1 MRIAIINLTGGGM
14 SGGYRKYLRNII
26 PKMAKNRA
34 VGALLCASP
43 PPLHVHD
50 WFELIPN
57 VEFINCQP
65 FRFVSHGR
73 DFELYKKLNSF
84 SPDVIFVPTERYFR
98 FNKIPV
104 VNMVQNMEPLIH
116 YKIGNPVSERLKNWL
131 RAKVAKEAVRK
142 ANRVI
147 AVSEFVKDFLV
158 KKWQTPV
165 EKIGIVYHG
174 LDSLEKNNA
183 NKPVSLPI
191 GWDGNY
197 LFTAGSIRPAR
208 GLEDALWAMKHL
220 VFQNV
225 EIVGMGIA
233 GEADARMIAYQ
244 KKLKNWVEKHN
255 LSSKVRWAGN
265 LNEKEM
271 VWCYQNCRIFL
282 MTSRVESFGHIA
294 VEAMAHGCVCISANN
309 PCLPEIFGDV
319 AIYYPPKNGKALS
332 EVIQTVL
339 SWDNKKRN
347 EMSVMAKKRA
357 AQFSW
362 NVCAEATVEELKKA
376 IALSNKRPNKNK

>member
-1 MRIAIINLTGGGM
+1 MKIAIINITRGQM

-26 PKMAKNRA
+26 PRMAKNPA
-34 VGALLCASP
+34 VDALLCASP
-43 PPLHVHD
+43 APLHVHD

-65 FRFVSHGR
+65 FRFVSRGR

-104 VNMVQNMEPLIH
+104 VNMIQNMEALICPNG
-116 YKIGNPVSERLKNWL
+116 GNPVSEVLRNLL
-131 RAKVAKEAVRK
+131 RAKNAQKAVKKTDRI
-142 ANRVI
+142 I
-147 AVSEFVKDFLV
+147 AISKFVKEFLV
-158 KKWQTPV
+158 NIWGIPS
-165 EKIGIVYHG
+165 EKIGTVYHG
-174 LDSLEKNNA
+174 IDLTKTNTSVRPACIPRNWE
-183 NKPVSLPI
+183 
-191 GWDGNY
+191 GRF

-220 VFQNV
+220 VSQNV

-244 KKLKNWVEKHN
+244 KKLKNWIEKHN

-282 MTSRVESFGHIA
+282 MTSRVESFGQIA
-294 VEAMAHGCVCISANN
+294 LEAMANGCICVSADN
-309 PCLPEIFGDV
+309 PCLPEIFEDAAV
-319 AIYYPPKNGKALS
+319 YYPPKNGKALA
-332 EVIQTVL
+332 EAVL
-339 SWDNKKRN
+339 SVLAWNRHQRN
-347 EMSVMAKKRA
+347 EASERARQQAAK
-357 AQFSW
+357 FSW
-362 NVCAEATVEELKKA
+362 DVCAEKT
-376 IALSNKRPNKNK
+376 IAALAKVAKR